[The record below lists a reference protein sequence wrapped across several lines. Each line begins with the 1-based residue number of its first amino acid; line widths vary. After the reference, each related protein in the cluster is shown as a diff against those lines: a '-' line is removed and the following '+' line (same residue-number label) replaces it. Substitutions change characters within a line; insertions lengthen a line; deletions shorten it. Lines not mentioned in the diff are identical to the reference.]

1 MKITVKEVPYMNWM
15 SVEAI
20 KRVAR
25 FNSSNEKLVLDLYRL
40 PENCTKREV
49 LNDCT
54 DGYYDYI
61 YSNLDSEVTRDL
73 REVIEDSTEN
83 GHHLHFTE
91 YHLFTEEN
99 IKLFALDTLDFIRI
113 AERHEDD
120 EPNYTVQFTFKM
132 PLSADGRFTEENFTL
147 AVKCATQYTATRLY
161 NLAKSSC
168 ILSNTGL
175 IKCKY

>member
-1 MKITVKEVPYMNWM
+1 MKITVREVPYMNWM

-25 FNSSNEKLVLDLYRL
+25 FNSSDEKLVLDLYNL
-40 PENCTKREV
+40 PESCTRKEV

-61 YSNLDSEVTRDL
+61 YLNTDSEVVRDL
-73 REVIEDSTEN
+73 REVIEDSTKS
-83 GHHLHFTE
+83 GHYLHFTE
-91 YHLFTEEN
+91 YHLFTEVDV
-99 IKLFALDTLDFIRI
+99 KTFALDVLDVLRI
-113 AERHEDD
+113 AERHEKD
-120 EPNYTVQFTFKM
+120 EPNYTIQFTFKM
-132 PLSADGRFTEENFTL
+132 PLSADGRSTEENFTL
-147 AVKCATQYTATRLY
+147 VTKCATQYTATRLY

-168 ILSNTGL
+168 ILSNNGL